1 MAGEAPSSPSSCPSA
16 FPQGSAVPLG
26 AVNEPLKRA
35 ELRAGGSL
43 KPCPCATHLVSKW
56 PGLGINTL
64 IKSPERG
71 GFGGWAQTLRP
82 GEGARRAEAQRSLE
96 AAPKRTHSTATT
108 SGRSGSRTMR

>member
-16 FPQGSAVPLG
+16 FLQGSAVPLG

-71 GFGGWAQTLRP
+71 GFGGLGSNP
-82 GEGARRAEAQRSLE
+82 SPRRG
-96 AAPKRTHSTATT
+96 RTES
-108 SGRSGSRTMR
+108 